1 MTKLTYDEWEK
12 WFIDTQCSVTEEEI
26 ESMKT
31 QYYNGLNTYEEFKH
45 LLKYEYGH
53 YCEMEG
59 RKMTDKERAQ
69 KIWEAFCGE
78 LIQEP
83 TDDMKEA
90 LATAITEL
98 ASQLQ
103 YGNTDWQTLNE
114 QMIMDV
120 ERVMLVV
127 NELEGK

>member
-1 MTKLTYDEWEK
+1 
-12 WFIDTQCSVTEEEI
+12 
-26 ESMKT
+26 
-31 QYYNGLNTYEEFKH
+31 
-45 LLKYEYGH
+45 
-53 YCEMEG
+53 
-59 RKMTDKERAQ
+59 MTDKERAQ

-90 LATAITEL
+90 LATAIKEL
-98 ASQLQ
+98 VSQLHSD
-103 YGNTDWQTLNE
+103 NTDWQAPDE

-120 ERVMLVV
+120 EWVMLVV

>member
-1 MTKLTYDEWEK
+1 MTEQT
-12 WFIDTQCSVTEEEI
+12 
-26 ESMKT
+26 
-31 QYYNGLNTYEEFKH
+31 
-45 LLKYEYGH
+45 
-53 YCEMEG
+53 
-59 RKMTDKERAQ
+59 Q

-90 LATAITEL
+90 LATAIKEL

-103 YGNTDWQTLNE
+103 YDNCDWQAPNE

-120 ERVMLVV
+120 EQVMLIV
-127 NELEGK
+127 NELEAL

>member
-1 MTKLTYDEWEK
+1 MT
-12 WFIDTQCSVTEEEI
+12 
-26 ESMKT
+26 
-31 QYYNGLNTYEEFKH
+31 
-45 LLKYEYGH
+45 
-53 YCEMEG
+53 
-59 RKMTDKERAQ
+59 TDKERAQ

-98 ASQLQ
+98 VSQLQ
-103 YGNTDWQTLNE
+103 YDNCDWQAPDE

-120 ERVMLVV
+120 EWVMLVV

>member
-1 MTKLTYDEWEK
+1 MTE
-12 WFIDTQCSVTEEEI
+12 Q
-26 ESMKT
+26 
-31 QYYNGLNTYEEFKH
+31 
-45 LLKYEYGH
+45 
-53 YCEMEG
+53 
-59 RKMTDKERAQ
+59 AQ

-90 LATAITEL
+90 LATAIKEL

-103 YGNTDWQTLNE
+103 YDNCDWQAPNE

-120 ERVMLVV
+120 EQVMLVV

>member
-1 MTKLTYDEWEK
+1 
-12 WFIDTQCSVTEEEI
+12 
-26 ESMKT
+26 
-31 QYYNGLNTYEEFKH
+31 
-45 LLKYEYGH
+45 
-53 YCEMEG
+53 
-59 RKMTDKERAQ
+59 MTDKERAQ

-90 LATAITEL
+90 LATAIKEL
-98 ASQLQ
+98 VSQLQ
-103 YGNTDWQTLNE
+103 YDNTDWQAPDE

-120 ERVMLVV
+120 EWVMLVV

>member
-1 MTKLTYDEWEK
+1 
-12 WFIDTQCSVTEEEI
+12 
-26 ESMKT
+26 
-31 QYYNGLNTYEEFKH
+31 
-45 LLKYEYGH
+45 
-53 YCEMEG
+53 
-59 RKMTDKERAQ
+59 MTDKERAQ